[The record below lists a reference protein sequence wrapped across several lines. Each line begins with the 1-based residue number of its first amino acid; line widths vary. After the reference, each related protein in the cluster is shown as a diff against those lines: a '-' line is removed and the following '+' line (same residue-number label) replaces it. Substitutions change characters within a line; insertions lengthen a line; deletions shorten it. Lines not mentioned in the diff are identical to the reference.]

1 MVGAG
6 NTNRSDVSMKGRYA
20 IAVVMGLLIGIL
32 AVLLDRWV
40 SEAGWGLRAAAL
52 VITGTVLCV
61 AQYGLARWRR

>member
-6 NTNRSDVSMKGRYA
+6 NANGSTVTVKACYA
-20 IAVVMGLLIGIL
+20 IAVLMGLLIGGV

-40 SEAGWGLRAAAL
+40 GEAGWGLRVAAL
-52 VITGTVLCV
+52 LLTGSALCL

>member
-1 MVGAG
+1 
-6 NTNRSDVSMKGRYA
+6 MKGRYA

-40 SEAGWGLRAAAL
+40 GEAGWWLRVAAL

>member
-6 NTNRSDVSMKGRYA
+6 NANGSNVPVKASYA
-20 IAVVMGLLIGIL
+20 IAVVMGLLIGSM

-40 SEAGWGLRAAAL
+40 GEAGWGLRVAAL
-52 VITGTVLCV
+52 LLTGSALCL

>member
-1 MVGAG
+1 
-6 NTNRSDVSMKGRYA
+6 MKGRYA

-52 VITGTVLCV
+52 VITGSVLCV
-61 AQYGLARWRR
+61 AQHGLARWRR

>member
-6 NTNRSDVSMKGRYA
+6 NTNRSDVPVKACYA